1 MRKPWN
7 RPELPV
13 YSVASGGDDCPNMN
27 ICTYVSAV
35 SMKPKRYMVAFYKG
49 TRTLELVQKDP
60 RFVLQLLH
68 EEQYACVRLLGQ
80 QSGKTVQKLNR
91 LREPV
96 SHYAGFSCMNR
107 ALAWIACE
115 AIEWMDAG
123 DHWMA
128 LCEVVSFKN
137 LRGGAVLTTE
147 TLRQKGIIRA

>member
-13 YSVASGGDDCPNMN
+13 YSVSSGGENHPNMN

-35 SMKPKRYMVAFYKG
+35 SMKPKRYMVAIYKG
-49 TRTLELVQKDP
+49 TKTLELVQNNP

-80 QSGKTVQKLNR
+80 QSGKSVQKLKR

-96 SHYAGFSCMNR
+96 SSYAGFICMSR
-107 ALAWIACE
+107 ALAWIVCE
-115 AIEWMDAG
+115 VTEWIDAG
-123 DHWMA
+123 DHWMT
-128 LCEVVSFKN
+128 LCEVISYKN
-137 LRGGAVLTTE
+137 LNEGGVLTTE
-147 TLRQKGIIRA
+147 HLRQKGIIRA